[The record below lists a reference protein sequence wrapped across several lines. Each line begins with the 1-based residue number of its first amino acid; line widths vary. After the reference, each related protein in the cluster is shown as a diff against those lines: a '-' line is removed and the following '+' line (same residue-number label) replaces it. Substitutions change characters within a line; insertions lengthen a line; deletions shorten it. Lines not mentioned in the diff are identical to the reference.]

1 MNQDKMLRG
10 SITKSLL
17 AIAVPVIFANILQT
31 VYQLIDTFWVGRL
44 GTEAVA
50 AVSLSFPLLFFLMSL
65 AMGLVMAASIL
76 VAQYNG
82 KEDKENVSFTV
93 GQSLSL
99 VILIAVIISII
110 GYFSSHYLLS
120 FLTKDVLVLPQATSY
135 LQISFLGIMAMFI
148 YTLFQSS
155 LRGVGEVKVP
165 LIIISITVVINF
177 FLDPVLM
184 FGWRFIPAMG
194 VSGVALAT
202 LITEYLSAIIAI
214 VLLIRGT
221 YGIKLRL
228 NDLKLKLS
236 WVKKLFKLGLP
247 SSFEMGSRSFG
258 MVLMTFVASM
268 FGTLTIASFGIGM
281 KVFMFVIIPGVGFSI
296 ATSAIVGNNLGAR
309 QYERAERIVKTGMKV
324 SFLTLAIL
332 GVLLFIF
339 AKPISAFFVPNE
351 PLLVMESARFIQI
364 MALTFGFIGMQM
376 VIFGTL
382 KAAGKTTTAM
392 LLALFNTVMLFVIS
406 YVLST
411 TAGMQQTGIWIA
423 YPISNVISAGIA
435 YYFYRKKDWLKKEL
449 V

>member
-1 MNQDKMLRG
+1 MLRG

-281 KVFMFVIIPGVGFSI
+281 KVFMFIIIPGVGFSI
-296 ATSAIVGNNLGAR
+296 ATSAIVGNNLGAK
-309 QYERAERIVKTGMKV
+309 QYERAEKIVKTGMKV

-382 KAAGKTTTAM
+382 KAAGKTTAAM
-392 LLALFNTVMLFVIS
+392 LLALFNTVMVFVIS

-411 TAGMQQTGIWIA
+411 TAGMQQTGIWVA